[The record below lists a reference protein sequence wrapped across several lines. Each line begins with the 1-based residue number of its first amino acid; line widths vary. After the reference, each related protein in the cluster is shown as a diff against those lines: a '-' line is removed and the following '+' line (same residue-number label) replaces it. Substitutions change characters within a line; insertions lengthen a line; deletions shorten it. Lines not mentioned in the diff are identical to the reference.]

1 MDAYLRKEYIMK
13 YKGPMLVVKDI
24 EKSKE
29 FYTKV
34 LQIRI
39 ISDLGV
45 NVTFTGGLSLQTEE
59 SWRQFTNC
67 KQNFFTYQ
75 GNVVEFYFEEED
87 FDSFIERIK
96 NENVDTLEG
105 VTTMPWGQ
113 KIIRFYDPDKHII
126 EVGEDLAIMIKRL
139 YKDGMSIDQLV
150 EKTYMK
156 KGIIE
161 RMLKKA

>member
-1 MDAYLRKEYIMK
+1 MK
-13 YKGPMLVVKDI
+13 YKGAMLVVKDI

-29 FYTKV
+29 FYTKI
-34 LQIRI
+34 LQVRI

-59 SWRQFTNC
+59 SWSQFTDC
-67 KQNFFTYQ
+67 KKNFFVYQ
-75 GNVVEFYFEEED
+75 GNVAEFYFEEEN
-87 FDSFIERIK
+87 FDAFIERIE
-96 NENVDTLEG
+96 NQNVDVLEG
-105 VTTMPWGQ
+105 VITMPWGQ
-113 KIIRFYDPDKHII
+113 KIIRFYDPDNHII
-126 EVGEDLAIMIKRL
+126 EVGEDLAVMIKRL

-161 RMLKKA
+161 RMLKKL